1 MDKIKIGIPRGLF
14 YYYYKDLWNYFFSE
28 LGFDII
34 VSPETNKEIINLG
47 MKYAGSEMC
56 YSMKIYLGHVAYLK
70 GKCDYI
76 LIPRIDNYGI
86 DNQTCTNF
94 LALYDIVNMIIAC
107 L

>member
-56 YSMKIYLGHVAYLK
+56 YSMKILIVVLLTTSGRKVATL
-70 GKCDYI
+70 
-76 LIPRIDNYGI
+76 
-86 DNQTCTNF
+86 
-94 LALYDIVNMIIAC
+94 VS
-107 L
+107 